1 MKKVLKSHIS
11 NLKKITQIGL
21 AVLFT
26 SALVTFSTSCQQE
39 TLSFPSFDTRRQPY
53 TGKISAPADVKATNG
68 GYREITLTWT
78 ASSNARQYFI
88 YASDS
93 DIGEF
98 TKFAETSDE
107 KPVYTDKTDSD
118 KKRYY
123 KITAV
128 DTYGKESEQSRL
140 CYGTTLAQPVITN
153 IEQDKS
159 GKSVTV
165 HWYGGDNRSA
175 YVEQLLYTV
184 IMYDSDQTNVLQE
197 ITLDGTENSCTV
209 TDLDA
214 DRQYYFQ
221 VNACLKSQSDDGHT
235 EKSAIMDA
243 RTAHR
248 LIPNPPAE
256 FSATQGISKEN
267 IVLTWKLPSLVDLKS
282 GGDFVQ
288 HPVYFKIF
296 RKEKDADDDTYQVLS
311 SYIGIIKGN
320 SLYKNTETLGSGE
333 YRIDCSAESNNVT
346 PEDSLLTLTKAA
358 EPDSDVSVNY
368 PTYIPG
374 TTLTFVDKTGHI
386 GKQYTYKVQSYT
398 DDNGKNVVTSDES
411 YAEYDGWKITNPSL
425 KAIPSVQLDS
435 EDENIITKVNVEFEA
450 SFEDFGLNS
459 SDKDFKA
466 YQYALY
472 ETKIT
477 MKDNNGEGDDEQTG
491 EETKRLACSN
501 SISDIQTYKVSYD
514 TAENEYYYYKYT
526 LKIHSATD
534 YDYSQEEYAKAEAP
548 GSVIVVRKADKK
560 PVIDS
565 FTVEDGYTEYFKLS
579 WSYNEKY
586 SYSLKWNN
594 TDKDGTTSEST
605 VDISA
610 SELTLSADKST
621 AVYMHPANSGD
632 IRTYTLIANNGM
644 KEEKTLNEAKTLAT
658 PELVSADLQYDSI
671 TVSWTPVQKSNG
683 TYTVKAYYEDDPDT
697 EVAVAEK
704 TSISTAESR
713 ISCTIAKPEGYNNA
727 LVSGKKI
734 IFTVTTQ
741 SDTFTEEEKDLKTSA
756 SNIEVC
762 TLGPALTD
770 TQVNSTAIPDG
781 ITVTWKEVEG
791 AAGYKIYRTKYELYN
806 DGEEESWKPNSVD
819 VYYKEAD
826 TLGSISV
833 TENDGTVDSN
843 NTKCNVSS
851 GVYTLYD
858 RYTDSNYDIT
868 NRYSLNQSQISWG
881 IPYSYVVIPVKTSDD
896 FTGDLSAETNKLGI
910 SLGEEFTYSG
920 TDELAQNAIGA
931 ATGYGLN
938 LKASK
943 ADYLDKVTLK
953 WDTSFGSGTPIPY
966 YRVSGSTDAKWEK
979 VTFDKYLYDS
989 EKNTITIAVSSTDDD
1004 RCTPYEYLVA
1014 YREISTAKP
1023 VHNSF
1028 ENKIKEQKD
1037 SNKELNCKGYA
1048 FTLPGISAKKGSE
1061 KYSEEVSWNKYDTE
1075 ERAAGPEY
1083 YEIFIYNDDLE
1094 DGWVKLFTLDGTS
1107 ANVTSTDV
1115 DAAAKDVALTPNGT
1129 QFKIKPAGFKS
1140 GAETTEGLL
1149 KVLRSYKHYY
1159 KIEAVR
1165 QNSNGE
1171 EIRAKYGD
1179 DKSVYA
1185 YREITIDE
1193 FIDISALS
1201 IGECLYN
1208 DNYSTVKSVGTWSN
1222 DHTFTFK
1229 DDSPTFY
1236 KVSGELQS
1244 SGNAT
1249 GEKPIAY
1256 GARRSNGALS
1266 SDKSTPCTL
1275 TLSPKDDA
1283 LVDIYYGEVTI
1294 DTMKS
1299 SSGKYTVDFGGSTKT
1314 LEGSEVSRASQYF
1327 VFK

>member
-21 AVLFT
+21 AVLFS
-26 SALVTFSTSCQQE
+26 SAMATFGTSCQQE

-53 TGKISAPADVKATNG
+53 TGKILAPADVKATNG

-93 DIGEF
+93 GIGEF

-165 HWYGGDNRSA
+165 YWYGGDNRSA

-197 ITLDGTENSCTV
+197 ITLDGTENSCTI
-209 TDLDA
+209 TDLEA

-288 HPVYFKIF
+288 HPVYFKIY

-358 EPDSDVSVNY
+358 EPDSEVSVNY

-398 DDNGKNVVTSDES
+398 DDSGKNVVTSDES

-450 SFEDFGLNS
+450 SFEDFGLNG

-491 EETKRLACSN
+491 EETKRLTCSN

-704 TSISTAESR
+704 TSISTAENR

-791 AAGYKIYRTKYELYN
+791 AAGYKIYRTKYELYS

-858 RYTDSNYDIT
+858 RYTDSNYDST

-910 SLGEEFTYSG
+910 SLGEEFAYEG
-920 TDELAQNAIGA
+920 IDELAQNAMGA

-953 WDTSFGSGTPIPY
+953 WDTPFASGTPVPYCRIP
-966 YRVSGSTDAKWEK
+966 GNTKWEK
-979 VTFDKYLYDS
+979 VSFEKYLYDS
-989 EKNTITIAVSSTDDD
+989 AKNTITIAVSSTDDD

-1014 YREISTAKP
+1014 YREISNAKP

-1037 SNKELNCKGYA
+1037 SNEELNCKGYA

-1129 QFKIKPAGFKS
+1129 QFKIKPAGFNS

-1171 EIRAKYGD
+1171 EIRAEYGND
-1179 DKSVYA
+1179 ESVYA

-1193 FIDISALS
+1193 FAVIAGIS
-1201 IGECLYN
+1201 IGETVLDSNYCSSSESNIGYN
-1208 DNYSTVKSVGTWSN
+1208 R
-1222 DHTFTFK
+1222 TFVFN
-1229 DDSPTFY
+1229 
-1236 KVSGELQS
+1236 
-1244 SGNAT
+1244 GNAKYFLSVT
-1249 GEKPIAY
+1249 GTLYGYATATGKKPTWY
-1256 GARRSNGALS
+1256 GAVCAGSFGS
-1266 SDKSTPCTL
+1266 ISGGKSKPTTL
-1275 TLSPKDDA
+1275 TLKCEDGS
-1283 LVDIYYGEVTI
+1283 VTVYEGTVTI
-1294 DTMKS
+1294 DSMRNGGGTFV
-1299 SSGKYTVDFGGSTKT
+1299 VDY
-1314 LEGSEVSRASQYF
+1314 GSESEDFRSVVSGYF
-1327 VFK
+1327 SYN